1 MEHGGS
7 RQGAGRR
14 KGMHNKASA
23 RRELFIAE
31 TGATPLDVIIH
42 IMRFNCDMAENELRK
57 EKPNKSQVK
66 AAFAVALDA
75 ANKAAPFVHQKF
87 AAADYNS
94 KFDMSKLSD
103 DEKRNLSRLL
113 AKGLDLPEHP
123 SAIEQ
128 VKDAA
133 QH

>member
-42 IMRFNCDMAENELRK
+42 IMRFNCDMAENEMRK
-57 EKPNKSQVK
+57 EKPNKSEVK
-66 AAFAVALDA
+66 AALAIALDA
-75 ANKAAPFVHQKF
+75 ANKAAPFVHPKM
-87 AAADYNS
+87 AAIDFNS
-94 KFDMSKLSD
+94 KFD
-103 DEKRNLSRLL
+103 ESRLSVDERRSL
-113 AKGLDLPEHP
+113 VGLLSKGLDLPEHP
-123 SAIEQ
+123 GAIEQ

>member
-23 RRELFIAE
+23 RRELFIAQ
-31 TGATPLDVIIH
+31 T
-42 IMRFNCDMAENELRK
+42 ELRK
-57 EKPNKSQVK
+57 EKPNKSEVK

-75 ANKAAPFVHQKF
+75 ANKAAPFVHPKF
-87 AAADYNS
+87 AATDYNS

>member
-42 IMRFNCDMAENELRK
+42 IMRFNCDMAENEMRK
-57 EKPNKSQVK
+57 EKPNKSEIK
-66 AAFAVALDA
+66 AAFAIALDA
-75 ANKAAPFVHQKF
+75 ANKAAPFVHPKLT
-87 AAADYNS
+87 AIDGNS
-94 KFDMSKLSD
+94 KFDLMRLSV
-103 DEKRNLSRLL
+103 DERRSL
-113 AKGLDLPEHP
+113 ARTPF
-123 SAIEQ
+123 
-128 VKDAA
+128 
-133 QH
+133 